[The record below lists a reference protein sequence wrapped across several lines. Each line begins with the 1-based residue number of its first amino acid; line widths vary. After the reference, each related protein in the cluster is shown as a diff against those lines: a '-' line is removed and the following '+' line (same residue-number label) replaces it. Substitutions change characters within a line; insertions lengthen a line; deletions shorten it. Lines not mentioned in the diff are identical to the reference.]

1 MVDGLYGTIHT
12 PYAVFSDDMYDG
24 ITEVKKQVKDTTMIL
39 NSIASGDNVCASADY
54 QKNRGKILDTGIS
67 LYEYMGKHS
76 THGKSIV
83 IDDDIAVVGSYN
95 FDCRSTYVD
104 TETMLVVQGK
114 EITKQLEEDFSRLK
128 SGSLKVN
135 KDGSYQNDKNVAE
148 RTMDSKKQSMIK
160 ILSYIIQAFRY
171 LA

>member
-1 MVDGLYGTIHT
+1 MLQAKSKVIIHT
-12 PYAVFSDDMYDG
+12 PYAVFSKEMYEG
-24 ITEVKKQVKDTTMIL
+24 IAQVKQQVPNTTMIL
-39 NSIASGDNVCASADY
+39 NSIASGDNICASADY
-54 QKNRGKILDTGIS
+54 QKNRSKILDTGVS
-67 LYEYMGKHS
+67 LYEYMGRHS
-76 THGKSIV
+76 THGKSLI

-95 FDCRSTYVD
+95 FDCRSTYV
-104 TETMLVVQGK
+104 

-128 SGSLKVN
+128 RGSLKVN

-148 RTMDSKKQSMIK
+148 RTMDSKKQGMIK

>member
-1 MVDGLYGTIHT
+1 MNIWADIPHT
-12 PYAVFSDDMYDG
+12 
-24 ITEVKKQVKDTTMIL
+24 E
-39 NSIASGDNVCASADY
+39 NSLI
-54 QKNRGKILDTGIS
+54 
-67 LYEYMGKHS
+67 
-76 THGKSIV
+76 

-135 KDGSYQNDKNVAE
+135 QEWKL
-148 RTMDSKKQSMIK
+148 SK
-160 ILSYIIQAFRY
+160 
-171 LA
+171 

>member
-24 ITEVKKQVKDTTMIL
+24 ITEVKKQVKDTT
-39 NSIASGDNVCASADY
+39 
-54 QKNRGKILDTGIS
+54 
-67 LYEYMGKHS
+67 MGKHS

-114 EITKQLEEDFSRLK
+114 EITKQLNDDFDELK
-128 SGSLKVN
+128 TESLKVHP
-135 KDGSYQNDKNVAE
+135 DGSYRSSEN
-148 RTMDSKKQSMIK
+148 IK
-160 ILSYIIQAFRY
+160 IPTIKEIEQ
-171 LA
+171 